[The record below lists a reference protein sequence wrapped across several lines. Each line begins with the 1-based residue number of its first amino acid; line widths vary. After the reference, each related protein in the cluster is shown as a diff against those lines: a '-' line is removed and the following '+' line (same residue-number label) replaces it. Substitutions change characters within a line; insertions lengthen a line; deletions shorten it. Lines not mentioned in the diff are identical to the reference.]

1 MNAGWGRHGAW
12 VGGAV
17 SCGCA
22 RGGGRDGSTFNG
34 ATSETCTGG
43 DNVVFVFEVWGGVR
57 VAFMG
62 FVVDG
67 DLEFG

>member
-1 MNAGWGRHGAW
+1 M
-12 VGGAV
+12 

-62 FVVDG
+62 FEVDG